1 MNLQFFHFLCLA
13 FLLIT
18 GLVRSQNSVSLREE
32 EYVKTLNE
40 EEKKLTEACDFFTK
54 TDFHFNLDNYSA
66 EEMVISMKA
75 LLCSAKDKTSTI
87 LDKLSRLRQSSIYS
101 KCFVDKQCRMT
112 MPAFDGLEGHFEAR
126 SVMFNSAL
134 GVSKDFQKILPD
146 PYEQPQSDI
155 EEMLESFQTIFRRYE
170 LPFESIVLPNIKLIG
185 LLLAVIAVK
194 CMDLKTLIW
203 IFILFWG
210 LFIFKNPHILQYW
223 NQRETMLADLEHI
236 QIIKITK
243 SIWDFAEL
251 KQVSLHRDM
260 KQLKEATMKLMND
273 YQMSLPSYQD
283 QLRSLE
289 KVGLSDLA
297 KEANISYQKFED
309 YIKSLTQILVQ
320 SRSYF
325 LNVKN
330 SFEAIVEMKEL
341 NILHLKRFIKTIF
354 QESIDIEE
362 SYGQHK
368 KKFLFFISELN
379 DLSEKARKFEDTNDN
394 IMNKIKLGVLGA
406 AVILNPATL
415 IFAGKNSL
423 SH

>member
-1 MNLQFFHFLCLA
+1 
-13 FLLIT
+13 
-18 GLVRSQNSVSLREE
+18 
-32 EYVKTLNE
+32 
-40 EEKKLTEACDFFTK
+40 
-54 TDFHFNLDNYSA
+54 
-66 EEMVISMKA
+66 
-75 LLCSAKDKTSTI
+75 
-87 LDKLSRLRQSSIYS
+87 
-101 KCFVDKQCRMT
+101 
-112 MPAFDGLEGHFEAR
+112 
-126 SVMFNSAL
+126 
-134 GVSKDFQKILPD
+134 
-146 PYEQPQSDI
+146 
-155 EEMLESFQTIFRRYE
+155 
-170 LPFESIVLPNIKLIG
+170 
-185 LLLAVIAVK
+185 
-194 CMDLKTLIW
+194 
-203 IFILFWG
+203 
-210 LFIFKNPHILQYW
+210 
-223 NQRETMLADLEHI
+223 
-236 QIIKITK
+236 
-243 SIWDFAEL
+243 
-251 KQVSLHRDM
+251 M

-379 DLSEKARKFEDTNDN
+379 DLSEKARKFEETNNN

-415 IFAGKNSL
+415 IFAGNNSL